1 MMTETPDGI
10 PGSGPL
16 LWGLSAPTA
25 EMLRTQAGIL
35 CADLAERSDWR
46 PEDVGWSLAKAAPV
60 SGRRAALVA
69 GDRAGF
75 LGLLAALSAGRSA
88 AGLTEGTPSGDGV
101 AFVFPGQGSQ
111 WPGMAVGLLRSS
123 PVFAARIT
131 ECADALQPFISWS
144 LLDVLQQVPG
154 APSLDRTDVVQPA
167 LFAMMVS
174 LAAVWQSAGVEPVA
188 VLGHSLGEVAAAV
201 VAGALSLDDGA
212 RVAAL
217 WSQAQQ
223 ALAGVGG
230 MVAVSAPADVVRA
243 RLARWDGC
251 LVVAAV
257 NGPSSVIVSG
267 DLDAARE
274 LLSECT
280 AEGVRATM
288 ISVDLAAHSPHID
301 RIALQLA
308 EQLAPVRPRT
318 GRIRFYSAMTGTALD
333 ADVTLD
339 AGYWCQTLRSAIQFE
354 QVIRT
359 ALADGIGV
367 LLEISPHPVLTAAI
381 QETIESAGA
390 QAVVRGSARRNDG
403 DLSRVLRTLGQL
415 YVDGVNPG
423 WAQMYAGFDAR
434 LVPVPGG
441 ATGSGDGNG
450 EAVRTAGAPPESS
463 LRARLSELSEAAQR
477 ALLTEVVCRES
488 GALLRLATPGEMDP
502 DKPFREQGFDSVT
515 ALEIRNRLSAVTGTS
530 LPVTLVFD
538 CPTPA
543 DVAEFVRTS
552 VCGGP
557 AAVGSVVERGAADVT
572 DPVVIVGIGC
582 RFPGGVGGPD
592 DLWRVVSEGVD
603 ALSRFPANRGWD
615 VEDHYVPALTARGQ
629 FYQREAG
636 FLHDADLFDA
646 GFFGISPR
654 EATAMDPQQRLLL
667 ETAWEAFEHAGIP
680 PAPLRGSRTGV
691 FVGGMTMDYGPRIDH
706 GSASEGYLFTG
717 NTGSVM
723 AGRVSYQFG
732 FEGPAVTV
740 DTACSSSLAAL
751 HLAAQAVSLGECGLA
766 LVGGVTVMSGLGM
779 FMEFSRQGALA
790 PDGRCKAFSDS
801 ADGFGLS
808 EGVGVLLVERLSDA
822 RENGHKVLA
831 VVKGSAVNSDGAS
844 NGLTA
849 PNGPSQERV
858 IRQALANAGLS
869 ASDVDVIEAHGT
881 GTRLGDPVEA
891 VAVLATYGQARQA
904 DQPVWLGSVKSN
916 IGHAQAAAGVA
927 GVIKMVLALQHGVVP
942 RTLHVT
948 TPSSHVDWETGAVR
962 VLTEQIPWPAVDR
975 PRRAA
980 VSSFGVSGTNAHVI
994 LEQAPAGEPVP
1005 AGAGTGHLD
1014 HGDGMREV
1022 MPWLVSARSKAGL
1035 RAQARRLSSYVRDRA
1050 DLRIEDVGL
1059 SLAITRSGL
1068 GHRAVVLG
1076 RDREELL
1083 SGLAAVAGGHSLAEV
1098 PVGTAKRVTSPV
1110 LVFPGQGTQ
1119 WAGMAK
1125 GLFGSS
1131 AVFTEQMTRCADA
1144 LAPYCDWSLI
1154 DVVRSTDE
1162 PSPLEHADVI
1172 QPVQWAVMVSL
1183 AVLWQSVGVHP
1194 SAVVGQSEGEIA
1206 AAYVAGALS
1215 LDDAARVVAL
1225 RGRASRAVEGAGG
1238 MAAADEQIR
1247 DLILGGLSG
1256 LTPRTSAIAFYS
1268 SVTAEVLDT
1277 SQLDAAYWFRNLR
1290 EPTRFER
1297 VLRLLAEHG
1306 HSAYIE
1312 ASTHPVLTSS
1322 IADVLADAGRR
1333 RAVVIGT
1340 LRRDHGGPRQFLS
1353 SAAEAW
1359 VRGVDIDWARLSNGS
1374 ARTVDLPTY
1383 SFHHQRY
1390 WLSPQEAPGKPA
1402 VLDGQ
1407 SPSAHPL
1414 LRAALPLAGTNVL
1427 VFTGTLSLRDQPW
1440 LADHTLTH
1448 TVVLPGTAF
1457 AEFALHAARYL
1468 GDTEVAELTLHI
1480 PLTFS
1485 EHSAVDIQV
1494 AVHAGDRSGRRRL
1507 TIHSCEAPSTDG
1519 SRWTLHADGSL
1530 APETTA
1536 PATPR
1541 AEPWPPAGAT
1551 PQDLTGRYADLAVHG
1566 YQYGPAFRGLD
1577 ALWRDKDTRYV
1588 EAALPDQVH
1597 SAGGSFT
1604 LHPALLDAVL
1614 QAIVPTHRDG
1624 EVLVLFA
1631 WRGIRVHAAGATA
1644 VRARI
1649 LETGPDTVSVRITDS
1664 ADLPVA
1670 DIDELTVRYVPTDRL
1685 MAFHRHR
1692 RKHTKLLRVAW
1703 SPLGSGS
1710 DDPTLTCA
1718 ILADPAAPGLPAA
1731 DTLTKMSVTAHSP
1744 DPRLHCRD
1752 YPGFVALRDALRSG
1766 APAPDVIVAY
1776 VNRSRDT
1783 EAAAGAHRAP
1793 RRLLT
1798 FVQQWLDASEFAAC
1812 RLAVVTRKAVAT
1824 GLDDQVEDLA
1834 AASVWGLLRS
1844 AQTENPGRIVL
1855 LDLDGRAASFEALA
1869 SALGSREPQIALR
1882 NGKTLVPRMV
1892 RVAEPELAAPAGPWR
1907 LESTRR
1913 GDLDHLRLA
1922 AWPET
1927 GRPLAEQEV
1936 RVGLRAAG
1944 INFKDVLVTLGVV
1957 DDDRHLCGEGAGVV
1971 LDIGSGVQHLSVGD
1985 RVMGLFPA
1993 GVGPAS
1999 ITDHR
2004 LLVPVPAGWTF
2015 SQAATTPIAFLTAYY
2030 GLVDLARVRPGERL
2044 LVHAATGGVG
2054 MAAIQIARHLGTDIL
2069 ATASTPKW
2077 DTLRALGLGDAQIA
2091 SSRTLEFEQRFHD
2104 TPPDVILNSLA
2115 GEFTNASLRV
2125 LRARGRFLELGKTD
2139 IRSPDRIAEEY
2150 RGVSYHAFD
2159 LTDAGADRLQQILRH
2174 LHQLFEGRLLQPL
2187 PLTAFDIRHAR
2198 QAFHLVRAARHTG
2211 KVVLTIPVPLNPDGT
2226 ILITGGTGTLGALT
2240 ARHLITRHGARNLI
2254 LASRS
2259 GLTGVHAHDL
2269 QTQLRALGATITV
2282 TTCDVSDADAVAALI
2297 SGIPAD
2303 HPLTAIVHTA
2313 GVVRDATFPTLTADH
2328 FNAVLRPKSDAAWH
2342 LHQHSTALDLSAF
2355 VLFSSIAGTLGTPG
2369 QANYAAANAALDA
2382 LACQRGIAG
2391 LPATSI
2397 AWGYWKQPS
2406 GLTSHLKH
2414 ADQDRLRRYG
2424 ISPLSTDDALAL
2436 LDQALITPLPT
2447 VVAAALDPSDISR
2460 DHGAIPPILT
2470 SLASA
2475 SPRHSV
2481 KAAIPNPATVL
2492 TTLNPAQ
2499 QRRDLRD
2506 LIRTHLAAVL
2516 TLSDAGDIEPST
2528 PFRDLGFD
2536 SLTIVELR
2544 NRINTA
2550 TGFHLTEA
2558 TFFDHPTLD
2567 ELTRHLHTLL
2577 PPAAGDTSD
2586 DHLGI
2591 TPLPPDN
2598 TDYESISDEQL
2609 FTRLDARLGIN
2620 HRDDENS
2627 QTAP

>member
-1 MMTETPDGI
+1 
-10 PGSGPL
+10 
-16 LWGLSAPTA
+16 
-25 EMLRTQAGIL
+25 MLRTQAGAL
-35 CADLAERSDWR
+35 CADLAKRSDWR
-46 PEDVGWSLAKAAPV
+46 PEDIGWSLAEAAPA

-69 GDRAGF
+69 GDRDGF
-75 LGLLAALSAGRSA
+75 LDMLAALSAGRSA
-88 AGLTEGTPSGDGV
+88 AGLTEGAPSGGGV
-101 AFVFPGQGSQ
+101 AFVFSPQGSQ
-111 WPGMAVGLLRSS
+111 WPGMAVELLRSS

-131 ECADALQPFISWS
+131 ECADALQPFISWP

-167 LFAMMVS
+167 LFAVMVS

-223 ALAGVGG
+223 TLAGEGG
-230 MVAVSAPADVVRA
+230 MVAVSAPADAVRA

-251 LVVAAV
+251 LVVAAA
-257 NGPSSVIVSG
+257 NGPSSTIVSG

-301 RIALQLA
+301 RIALLLA
-308 EQLAPVRPRT
+308 EQLAPIRPRT

-333 ADVTLD
+333 DDVTLD
-339 AGYWCQTLRSAIQFE
+339 AGYWYQTLRSTIEFE
-354 QVIRT
+354 QTIRT

-367 LLEISPHPVLTAAI
+367 FLEVSPHPVLTAAI

-390 QAVVRGSARRNDG
+390 QAVVRGSVHRDDA

-415 YVDGVNPG
+415 YVDGVNPT
-423 WAQMYAGFDAR
+423 WAQLYAGLDAR
-434 LVPVPGG
+434 LVPMPGG
-441 ATGSGDGNG
+441 GTGSGDGDT
-450 EAVRTAGAPPESS
+450 ARTAEPQPESS
-463 LRARLSELSEAAQR
+463 LRARLAELSEEAQR
-477 ALLTEVVCRES
+477 ALLTEVVCHES
-488 GALLRLATPGEMDP
+488 GVLLGLATPGEMNP

-515 ALEIRNRLSAVTGTS
+515 ALEIRNRLSAAAGMS
-530 LPVTLVFD
+530 LPATLVFD

-552 VCGGP
+552 LQGGP
-557 AAVGSVVERGAADVT
+557 AAAGSVVERGAADAT

-603 ALSRFPANRGWD
+603 ALSPFPANRGWD
-615 VEDHYVPALTARGQ
+615 VGGHYAAALTARGQ

-667 ETAWEAFEHAGIP
+667 ETAWEAFEHAGIS

-691 FVGGMTMDYGPRIDH
+691 FVGGMTMDYGPRIDQ

-723 AGRVSYQFG
+723 AGRVSYLFG

-740 DTACSSSLAAL
+740 DTACSSSLVAL
-751 HLAAQAVSLGECGLA
+751 HLAAQAVSRGECGLA

-808 EGVGVLLVERLSDA
+808 EGVGVILVERLSDA

-869 ASDVDVIEAHGT
+869 AADIDVIEAHGT

-891 VAVLATYGQARQA
+891 QAVLATYGQARPA

-927 GVIKMVLALQHGVVP
+927 GVIKMVLALRHGVAP

-962 VLTEQIPWPAVDR
+962 VLTEQIPWPAADR

-994 LEQAPAGEPVP
+994 LEQAPAGEPSRD
-1005 AGAGTGHLD
+1005 GTRTGRLA

-1022 MPWLVSARSKAGL
+1022 VPWPVSARSKAGL
-1035 RAQARRLSSYVRDRA
+1035 RAQAQRLSSYVRDRA

-1059 SLAITRSGL
+1059 SLATTRSGL
-1068 GHRAVVLG
+1068 DHRAVVLG

-1083 SGLAAVAGGHSLAEV
+1083 NGLAAVADGHSPAEV
-1098 PVGTAKRVTSPV
+1098 PAGKARRVTRPV

-1125 GLFGSS
+1125 GLIDSS
-1131 AVFTEQMTRCADA
+1131 AVFAGQMSRCADA

-1162 PSPLEHADVI
+1162 PSLLERADVI

-1183 AVLWQSVGVHP
+1183 AALWQSIGVRP
-1194 SAVVGQSEGEIA
+1194 AAVVGHSEGEIA
-1206 AAYVAGALS
+1206 AACVAGALS

-1225 RGRASRAVEGAGG
+1225 RSRASRALAGAGG
-1238 MAAADEQIR
+1238 MAAVTAPRDEQIR
-1247 DLILGGLSG
+1247 DQILGDLSAI
-1256 LTPRTSAIAFYS
+1256 TPRTSAIPFYS

-1277 SQLDAAYWFRNLR
+1277 SQLDAGYWFRNLR
-1290 EPTRFER
+1290 EPVRFER

-1333 RAVVIGT
+1333 GTAVIGT

-1359 VRGVDIDWARLSNGS
+1359 VRGVDIDWAALPDGS

-1383 SFHHQRY
+1383 SFRRQRY
-1390 WLSPQEAPGKPA
+1390 WLSPQEAPGKPSVA
-1402 VLDGQ
+1402 DRQ

-1414 LRAALPLAGTNVL
+1414 LGAALPLAGTNML

-1440 LADHTLTH
+1440 LAGHTLTH

-1457 AEFALHAARYL
+1457 AEFALHAARQL
-1468 GDTEVAELTLHI
+1468 GDTEVADLTLHI

-1494 AVHAGDRSGRRRL
+1494 TVHPGDRSGRRRL
-1507 TIHSCEAPSTDG
+1507 TIHSCEAPSTDD
-1519 SRWTLHADGSL
+1519 SRWTLHADGNL
-1530 APETTA
+1530 A
-1536 PATPR
+1536 PATATP
-1541 AEPWPPAGAT
+1541 ASPYSEPWPPAGAE
-1551 PQDLTGRYADLAVHG
+1551 PQDLTSRYADLAVRG
-1566 YQYGPAFRGLD
+1566 YQYGPAFRGLH
-1577 ALWRDKDTRYV
+1577 ALWRDQDTRYV
-1588 EAALPDQVH
+1588 EAVLPDQVR

-1614 QAIVPTHRDG
+1614 QAIVPTDRDG

-1670 DIDELTVRYVPTDRL
+1670 DIDALTVRYVPADRL
-1685 MAFHRHR
+1685 MAFHRNRNRHA
-1692 RKHTKLLRVAW
+1692 KLLRVAW
-1703 SPLGSGS
+1703 SPLSSTGDGSA
-1710 DDPTLTCA
+1710 LTCA
-1718 ILADPAAPGLPAA
+1718 ILADPATPGLPAA
-1731 DTLTKMSVTAHSP
+1731 DTLTRMSVTAHSP
-1744 DPRLHCRD
+1744 DTRLHCRD
-1752 YPGFVALRDALRSG
+1752 YPDFPALRDALRSG
-1766 APAPDVIVAY
+1766 APAPDVVVAY
-1776 VNRSRDT
+1776 VNQSRDT
-1783 EAAAGAHRAP
+1783 EVTVGARRASQ
-1793 RRLLT
+1793 RLLT
-1798 FVQQWLDASEFAAC
+1798 FVQQWLGASEFAAC

-1824 GLDDQVEDLA
+1824 GLHDQVEDLA
-1834 AASVWGLLRS
+1834 SASVWGLLRS

-1855 LDLDGRAASFEALA
+1855 LDIDGRAASLEALA
-1869 SALGSREPQIALR
+1869 SALGSGEPQIALR
-1882 NGKTLVPRMV
+1882 NGKTLVPRMI
-1892 RVAEPELAAPAGPWR
+1892 RTAEPELAAPAGPWR

-1922 AWPET
+1922 EWPET

-1936 RVGLRAAG
+1936 RVALRAAG
-1944 INFKDVLVTLGVV
+1944 LNFKDILVTLGIV

-1971 LDIGSGVQHLSVGD
+1971 LETGSGVEHLSVGD

-1993 GVGPAS
+1993 GAGPAS

-2004 LLVPVPAGWTF
+2004 LLVPMPAGWTF

-2054 MAAIQIARHLGTDIL
+2054 MAAIQLARHLGADIL

-2091 SSRTLEFEQRFHD
+2091 STRTLEFEQRFRD

-2115 GEFTNASLRV
+2115 GEFTNASLRL

-2139 IRSPDRIAEEY
+2139 IRPAGHIAGEY
-2150 RGVSYHAFD
+2150 RGASYHAFD

-2174 LHQLFEGRLLQPL
+2174 LHQLFEDRRLRPL

-2198 QAFHLVRAARHTG
+2198 QAFHLVRDAHHIG
-2211 KVVLTIPVPLNPDGT
+2211 KVVLTIPAPLNPDGT

-2259 GLTGVHAHDL
+2259 GPAGERAQDL
-2269 QTQLRALGATITV
+2269 QAQLSALGASITV
-2282 TTCDVSDADAVAALI
+2282 TACDVSDADAVAALI
-2297 SGIPAD
+2297 SGIPAG

-2313 GVVRDATFPTLTADH
+2313 GAVQDATFPTLTADH
-2328 FNAVLRPKSDAAWH
+2328 LNAVLRPKSDAAWH
-2342 LHQHSTALDLSAF
+2342 LHQHSAALDLSAF

-2369 QANYAAANAALDA
+2369 QANYAAANTALDA

-2391 LPATSI
+2391 LPATSV

-2406 GLTSHLKH
+2406 GLTGHLNH
-2414 ADQDRLRRYG
+2414 ADQNRLRRYG

-2436 LDQALITPLPT
+2436 LDQALTTPLPA
-2447 VVAAALDPSDISR
+2447 VVAAALDLRDISR
-2460 DHGAIPPILT
+2460 DHGAIPPVLT

-2475 SPRHSV
+2475 SPRQTAS
-2481 KAAIPNPATVL
+2481 ATIPGPATVPA
-2492 TTLNPAQ
+2492 TLNPAQ
-2499 QRRDLRD
+2499 QRRHLRD
-2506 LIRTHLAAVL
+2506 LIRTHLATVL
-2516 TLSDAGDIEPST
+2516 ALADPGDIEPST
-2528 PFRDLGFD
+2528 PFRDLGID

-2544 NRINTA
+2544 NRIARA
-2550 TGFHLTEA
+2550 TGLRLTEA
-2558 TFFDHPTLD
+2558 ALFDHPTLD
-2567 ELTRHLHTLL
+2567 ALTQHLHALLL
-2577 PPAAGDTSD
+2577 PATGNAPD
-2586 DHLGI
+2586 DHPGTPGI
-2591 TPLPPDN
+2591 TSLSQDN
-2598 TDYESISDEQL
+2598 GDYESISDEEL
-2609 FTRLDARLGIN
+2609 FTHLDAKLGIDD
-2620 HRDDENS
+2620 RDDENPE
-2627 QTAP
+2627 TAPAAMPRGD